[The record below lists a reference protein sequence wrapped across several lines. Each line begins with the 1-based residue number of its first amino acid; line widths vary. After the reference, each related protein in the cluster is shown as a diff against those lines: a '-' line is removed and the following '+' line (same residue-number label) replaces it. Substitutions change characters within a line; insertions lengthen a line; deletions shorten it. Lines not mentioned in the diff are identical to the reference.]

1 MDIGLSSDIRDS
13 FRLFQARIMQEYD
26 AMIDEFG
33 LTVID
38 GTRSIEEQQ
47 ATVRRIVAE
56 RLKNYTGVIGEKRK
70 AKIDAQ

>member
-1 MDIGLSSDIRDS
+1 MDIGLSNDIRES
-13 FRLFQARIMQEYD
+13 FKLFQQRIMREYD

-47 ATVRRIVAE
+47 AEVRSIVKE
-56 RLKNYTGVIGEKRK
+56 RLSVGCGTLTGRR
-70 AKIDAQ
+70 